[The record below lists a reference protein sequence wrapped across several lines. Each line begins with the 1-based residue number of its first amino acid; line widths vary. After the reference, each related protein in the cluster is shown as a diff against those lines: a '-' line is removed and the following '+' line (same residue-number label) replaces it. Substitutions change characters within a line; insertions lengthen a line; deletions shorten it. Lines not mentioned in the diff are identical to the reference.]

1 MHPMNAIVPFKQREM
16 NNYAP
21 ASLSLHNL
29 EYYSIDLKWPI
40 GGETK
45 KILATRENILD
56 KGENQQQ
63 TQSTYGAAFGIR
75 TWVTFV
81 GGTRSHH

>member
-1 MHPMNAIVPFKQREM
+1 MHTMNAIVPFKQREM

-21 ASLSLHNL
+21 ASLSPHNL

-45 KILATRENILD
+45 KNFSNKRKHLGQR
-56 KGENQQQ
+56 
-63 TQSTYGAAFGIR
+63 
-75 TWVTFV
+75 
-81 GGTRSHH
+81 

>member
-1 MHPMNAIVPFKQREM
+1 MHTMNAIVPFKQRQM

-29 EYYSIDLKWPI
+29 EYYSIYSKWPI
-40 GGETK
+40 SGETK
-45 KILATRENILD
+45 KIIATGENILD

-63 TQSTYGAAFGIR
+63 TQSTNGAALGIR
-75 TWVTFV
+75 TRVTFV
-81 GGTRSHH
+81 GGMCSHH

>member
-1 MHPMNAIVPFKQREM
+1 MHTMNAIVPFKQRQM

-45 KILATRENILD
+45 KNFSNKRKHLGQR
-56 KGENQQQ
+56 
-63 TQSTYGAAFGIR
+63 
-75 TWVTFV
+75 
-81 GGTRSHH
+81 

>member
-1 MHPMNAIVPFKQREM
+1 MHTMNAFEPFRQREM

-29 EYYSIDLKWPI
+29 EYYSIYSKWPI

-45 KILATRENILD
+45 KNYSNRRKHLGQR
-56 KGENQQQ
+56 
-63 TQSTYGAAFGIR
+63 
-75 TWVTFV
+75 
-81 GGTRSHH
+81 